1 MYLFANSLRSRG
13 GSSHP
18 DFFNQPVKNQ
28 VVANYSICIFVFVG
42 VTCVGGRLKTPSDEE
57 KNGNSASHI

>member
-18 DFFNQPVKNQ
+18 DFFNQPVQNQ

-42 VTCVGGRLKTPSDEE
+42 VTCVGGRLKNTQ
-57 KNGNSASHI
+57 